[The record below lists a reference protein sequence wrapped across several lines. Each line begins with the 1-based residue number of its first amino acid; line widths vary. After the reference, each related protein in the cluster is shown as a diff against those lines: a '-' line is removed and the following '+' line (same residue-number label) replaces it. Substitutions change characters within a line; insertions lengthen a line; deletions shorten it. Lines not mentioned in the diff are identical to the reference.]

1 MIIYNAMDRVF
12 KVTLDVMHI
21 LSSGSAKFFISD
33 KNTSYIEI
41 KIVNSINTLH
51 LSDYQFKAHF
61 TMPNGTLVREYS
73 TVEDTLVIA
82 LDDTVKKDVGQY
94 IVQLYVIKGNKT
106 LTLSEFVYQI
116 EDDLKHKTKQEDL

>member
-73 TVEDTLVIA
+73 AVEDTLVIA

-116 EDDLKHKTKQEDL
+116 EDDLKHKTN

>member
-94 IVQLYVIKGNKT
+94 IVQLYVMKGNKT

-116 EDDLKHKTKQEDL
+116 EDDLKHKTK

>member
-1 MIIYNAMDRVF
+1 MIVYNVMDRVF

-61 TMPNGTLVREYS
+61 TMPNGTLVREYN

-82 LDDTVKKDVGQY
+82 LDDTVKKDVGKY

-116 EDDLKHKTKQEDL
+116 EDDLKHKTN

>member
-1 MIIYNAMDRVF
+1 MIVYNVMDRVF

-61 TMPNGTLVREYS
+61 TMPNGTLVREYN

-82 LDDTVKKDVGQY
+82 LDDTVKKDVGKY

-116 EDDLKHKTKQEDL
+116 DDDLKHKTN

>member
-73 TVEDTLVIA
+73 AVEDTLVIA

-116 EDDLKHKTKQEDL
+116 EDDLKHKTK

>member
-1 MIIYNAMDRVF
+1 MIVYNAMDRVF

-21 LSSGSAKFFISD
+21 LSNGSARFFISD

-51 LSDYQFKAHF
+51 LSNYQFKSHF
-61 TMPNGTLVREYS
+61 TMPNGTLVREY
-73 TVEDTLVIA
+73 TADEDTLVIA
-82 LDDTVKKDVGQY
+82 LDDTVKKDVGKY

-116 EDDLKHKTKQEDL
+116 DDDLKHKTK

>member
-1 MIIYNAMDRVF
+1 MIIYNAIDRVF

-61 TMPNGTLVREYS
+61 TMPNGTLVREYN
-73 TVEDTLVIA
+73 TVEDILVIA
-82 LDDTVKKDVGQY
+82 LDDTVKKDVGKY

-116 EDDLKHKTKQEDL
+116 DDDLKHKTN

>member
-51 LSDYQFKAHF
+51 LSDY
-61 TMPNGTLVREYS
+61 
-73 TVEDTLVIA
+73 
-82 LDDTVKKDVGQY
+82 
-94 IVQLYVIKGNKT
+94 
-106 LTLSEFVYQI
+106 
-116 EDDLKHKTKQEDL
+116 

>member
-82 LDDTVKKDVGQY
+82 LDDAVKKDVGKY

-116 EDDLKHKTKQEDL
+116 DDDLKHKTN

>member
-51 LSDYQFKAHF
+51 LSNYQFKAHF
-61 TMPNGTLVREYS
+61 TMPNGTLVKEY
-73 TVEDTLVIA
+73 TAVEDTLVIA

-116 EDDLKHKTKQEDL
+116 DDDLKHKTN

>member
-1 MIIYNAMDRVF
+1 MIVYNAMDRVF

-116 EDDLKHKTKQEDL
+116 EDDLKHKTK

>member
-51 LSDYQFKAHF
+51 LSGYQFKAHF
-61 TMPNGTLVREYS
+61 TMPKGTLVREYS
-73 TVEDTLVIA
+73 AVEDTLVIA
-82 LDDTVKKDVGQY
+82 LDDAVKKDVGQY

-116 EDDLKHKTKQEDL
+116 DDDLKHKTN

>member
-61 TMPNGTLVREYS
+61 IMPKGTLVREYS
-73 TVEDTLVIA
+73 AVEDTLVIA
-82 LDDTVKKDVGQY
+82 LDDTVKKDVGKY

-116 EDDLKHKTKQEDL
+116 DDDLKHKTK

>member
-116 EDDLKHKTKQEDL
+116 EDDLKHKTN

>member
-61 TMPNGTLVREYS
+61 TMPNGTLIREY
-73 TVEDTLVIA
+73 TADEDTLVIA
-82 LDDTVKKDVGQY
+82 LDDTVKKDIGKY
-94 IVQLYVIKGNKT
+94 IVQLYVIKGNKI

-116 EDDLKHKTKQEDL
+116 DDDLKHKTN

>member
-12 KVTLDVMHI
+12 KVTLDVMYI

-51 LSDYQFKAHF
+51 LSNYQFKAHF

-73 TVEDTLVIA
+73 AVEDTLVIA
-82 LDDTVKKDVGQY
+82 LDDAVKKDVGQY
-94 IVQLYVIKGNKT
+94 IIQLYVIKGNKT

-116 EDDLKHKTKQEDL
+116 EDDLKHKTK

>member
-1 MIIYNAMDRVF
+1 MIIYNVMDRVF

-21 LSSGSAKFFISD
+21 LSNGSAKFFISD

-51 LSDYQFKAHF
+51 LSNYQFKAHF
-61 TMPNGTLVREYS
+61 TMPKGTLVREY
-73 TVEDTLVIA
+73 TADEDTLIIS
-82 LDDTVKKDVGQY
+82 LDDAVKKDVGKY
-94 IVQLYVIKGNKT
+94 IVQLYVIKGNKI

-116 EDDLKHKTKQEDL
+116 DDDLKHKTN

>member
-1 MIIYNAMDRVF
+1 MIVYNAMDRVF

-21 LSSGSAKFFISD
+21 LSNGSAKFFVSD

-51 LSDYQFKAHF
+51 LSNCQFKAHF
-61 TMPNGTLVREYS
+61 TMPNGTLVREY
-73 TVEDTLVIA
+73 TADEDTLIIA
-82 LDDTVKKDVGQY
+82 LDDTVKKDVGKY
-94 IVQLYVIKGNKT
+94 IVQLYVIKGDKI

-116 EDDLKHKTKQEDL
+116 DDDLKHKTK

>member
-51 LSDYQFKAHF
+51 LSDYQSKAHF
-61 TMPNGTLVREYS
+61 TMPKGTLIREYS
-73 TVEDTLVIA
+73 AVEDTLVIA
-82 LDDTVKKDVGQY
+82 LDDAVKKDVGQY
-94 IVQLYVIKGNKT
+94 IVQLYVMKGNKT

-116 EDDLKHKTKQEDL
+116 DDDLKHKTK

>member
-21 LSSGSAKFFISD
+21 LSNGSAKFFVSD

-51 LSDYQFKAHF
+51 LSNYQFKAHF
-61 TMPNGTLVREYS
+61 TMPNGTLVREY
-73 TVEDTLVIA
+73 TADEDTLVIA
-82 LDDTVKKDVGQY
+82 LDDTVKKDVGKY
-94 IVQLYVIKGNKT
+94 IVQLYVIKGSKT

-116 EDDLKHKTKQEDL
+116 DDDLKHKTK

>member
-51 LSDYQFKAHF
+51 LSNYQFKAHF

-73 TVEDTLVIA
+73 AVEDTLVIA

-94 IVQLYVIKGNKT
+94 IVQLYVMKGNKT

-116 EDDLKHKTKQEDL
+116 EDDLKHKTN

>member
-41 KIVNSINTLH
+41 QIVNSINTLH

-61 TMPNGTLVREYS
+61 TMPKGTLIREYS
-73 TVEDTLVIA
+73 AVEDTLVIA
-82 LDDTVKKDVGQY
+82 LDDAVKKDVGQY

-106 LTLSEFVYQI
+106 LTLSEFVC
-116 EDDLKHKTKQEDL
+116 

>member
-61 TMPNGTLVREYS
+61 TMPNGTLVREYN

-82 LDDTVKKDVGQY
+82 LDDTVKKDVGKY

-116 EDDLKHKTKQEDL
+116 DDDLKHKTK

>member
-61 TMPNGTLVREYS
+61 TMPNGTLVREYN

-82 LDDTVKKDVGQY
+82 LDDTVKKDVGKY

-116 EDDLKHKTKQEDL
+116 EDDLKHKTN

>member
-73 TVEDTLVIA
+73 AVEDTLVIA

-94 IVQLYVIKGNKT
+94 IIQLYVIKGNKT
-106 LTLSEFVYQI
+106 HTLSEFVYQI
-116 EDDLKHKTKQEDL
+116 EDDLKHKTN

>member
-73 TVEDTLVIA
+73 AVEDTLVIA

-106 LTLSEFVYQI
+106 LTLSEFIYQI
-116 EDDLKHKTKQEDL
+116 EDDLKHKTK